1 MSDYPVRAVTGQQV
15 AIMELA
21 SQGLDPEQIASRLGT
36 PAGVVR
42 AQLTRL
48 ARKVRAGAVVPP
60 PLPIESA
67 ARRKRIYLAGF
78 DVFRI
83 DAVAHGERLRTV
95 CASNGFDAIYPLDHE
110 VPHDLPL
117 AEQAQWIYRAN
128 IEAIDTADIVMAN
141 LDDFRGPGEPDS
153 RTAFEVGYA
162 VARGKSV
169 WAYTSHTSSLVERVP
184 CEKAGNAQICERGFA
199 VEDFGLRHNLMLAC
213 SARVVVG
220 GPAQCIEYIAATM
233 NQESTPSP

>member
-1 MSDYPVRAVTGQQV
+1 MRAVTAQQV
-15 AIMELA
+15 AIMELS

-36 PAGVVR
+36 PAGIVR

-67 ARRKRIYLAGF
+67 ARRKKIYLAGF
-78 DVFRI
+78 DVFRV
-83 DAVAHGERLRTV
+83 DAGEHGERLRMLCT
-95 CASNGFDAIYPLDHE
+95 SNGFDAIYPLDHA
-110 VPHDLPL
+110 VPNDLTPT
-117 AEQAQWIYRAN
+117 EQARWIYRAN

-153 RTAFEVGYA
+153 GTAFEIGYA

-169 WAYTSHTSSLVERVP
+169 WAYTSHASLLVERVP

-213 SARVVVG
+213 SARIVVG
-220 GPAQCIEYIAATM
+220 GPAECIADLAAAM
-233 NQESTPSP
+233 HQEEASSP